1 MARERMRGSS
11 SSSSIS
17 SRSSQTHSRVLRW
30 QLGSYQDSSPL
41 RNRGRAVLKLL
52 HDLGVHGLLILIQ
65 QRLMGKGETEQ
76 RVQEVRFWLP
86 WEALMGTFTER
97 QQRWTHGRNSIRS
110 SAALLVRVSDRDL
123 AALQL
128 CSGNRGWLVGGR

>member
-1 MARERMRGSS
+1 MARECMRGSS
-11 SSSSIS
+11 SISSIS

-65 QRLMGKGETEQ
+65 QRLMGKGTRGQ
-76 RVQEVRFWLP
+76 VLVAMGGIDGDFHRAATAMDTRQKQHQEF
-86 WEALMGTFTER
+86 
-97 QQRWTHGRNSIRS
+97 SS
-110 SAALLVRVSDRDL
+110 SAGESL
-123 AALQL
+123 
-128 CSGNRGWLVGGR
+128 